1 MRTRGQERAAA
12 AARMPRLFAH
22 SPGVTAW
29 VREELERRR
38 ELHWDAHDNGGRNFR
53 VRVRADTTRVA
64 VFRLQFPSSA
74 GSSAASDS
82 ESARAMFDATDVEA
96 HEAEDAEDDEDACD
110 KAEAEDEEDEEDEG
124 ADETRYEDEPT
135 ETFLFDIDAD
145 EVWLGQFQFGD
156 HEIATVSTRSETARK
171 RAREIR
177 DAASRCTGKTLGTVQ
192 AVELAEVDARAD
204 AALAASLRAT
214 GRAPTD
220 LLFALGSAV
229 ALVSK
234 PQPRFKLARG
244 DGVSKQWSGLEFD
257 RTLTVVG
264 PSILELSLGAEQ
276 PDEGFEAERVLEF
289 VSFVGGSDV
298 VGAYIRTNTRYIF
311 PDALNYCSPTLQLT
325 VNEAA
330 PMHVVDLLGIPYH
343 AVDGCKTRVPRPWD
357 GDGDAD
363 ADEAESKH

>member
-1 MRTRGQERAAA
+1 MRTRRQERAAA

-64 VFRLQFPSSA
+64 VFRLQFSSSA
-74 GSSAASDS
+74 DGSAASDS
-82 ESARAMFDATDVEA
+82 ESARAMFDATEVEA
-96 HEAEDAEDDEDACD
+96 HEDAKDACEDESEHGVRVDESEDAEGDADD
-110 KAEAEDEEDEEDEG
+110 
-124 ADETRYEDEPT
+124 EDEPT

-156 HEIATVSTRSETARK
+156 HEIATVSTRNEKARK

-177 DAASRCTGKTLGTVQ
+177 DAASRCTGKTLATVQ

-214 GRAPTD
+214 GRATTD

-298 VGAYIRTNTRYIF
+298 VGAYIRTNRRSS
-311 PDALNYCSPTLQLT
+311 SP
-325 VNEAA
+325 
-330 PMHVVDLLGIPYH
+330 M
-343 AVDGCKTRVPRPWD
+343 R
-357 GDGDAD
+357 
-363 ADEAESKH
+363 